1 MQVNFK
7 YDKRLEIQTCGNH
20 NLYMKTNK
28 ELVDYL
34 IRLGVLKTHSVIE
47 AFLKADRADFV
58 RGDYISEAYE
68 NYPLPIGYGQTISQ
82 PYTVAFMLELLQ
94 PKDYNSV
101 LDVGCGSGWTTA
113 LLSFLVKNGSVIGTE
128 IIDDLVEFGRNNI
141 EKYKPYNAKIIK
153 ADKTPDKNAKFDRIL
168 VSAAADKIPQ
178 ILLNSLKSDA
188 SMVIPIGSSI
198 FLIEKKKGIIY
209 TREYYGFSFVELK

>member
-1 MQVNFK
+1 MQVNFN
-7 YDKRLEIQTCGNH
+7 YDKRLEICAYKNS

-34 IRLGVLKTHSVIE
+34 MKIGVLKTRSIIE

-58 RGDYISEAYE
+58 RESYISEAYE

-94 PKDYNSV
+94 PKDNDSV

-113 LLSFLVKNGSVIGTE
+113 LLSFIVKNGSVIGTE
-128 IIDDLVEFGRNNI
+128 IIDDLLYFGRSNI
-141 EKYKPYNAKIIK
+141 EKYKPNNVKIIK
-153 ADKTPDKNAKFDRIL
+153 ADKIPDKNAKFDRIL
-168 VSAAADKIPQ
+168 VSAAAYKIPQ
-178 ILLNSLKSDA
+178 ILLDSLKSDA

-198 FLIEKKKGIIY
+198 FLIEKRNGIIY